1 MRGAIP
7 FLIAGVLALTAA
19 CGGDDAEP
27 SSEPTAEPT
36 AEPTTGNS
44 DATTGESTD
53 SVAAPLPGEIFSE
66 ACEDEPDPADY
77 PEDRVPPALR
87 PCTLPTELVVTE
99 VKPGSGHEATAGDT
113 VIVDYTGMRSED
125 GFVFDTSYMRNMP
138 IDFVLGTGGV
148 IQGWDQGFLGAQAG
162 QVLKL
167 DIPTELAYG
176 DNPPGS
182 DIRPGDALTFVAEV
196 RAIVP
201 ATTVEDA
208 PLDVAV
214 EPSIGATEV
223 TTVDVTVGEG
233 APLTDGQTAIVHM
246 LLVRGDNEVVLF
258 NTWERNDPIQIV
270 MDVGYPLPGIF
281 EGIQGMNVG
290 GMRVISMPPDMA
302 FGPEGETSL
311 GLPAATDL
319 IVVAEVVGA
328 Y

>member
-7 FLIAGVLALTAA
+7 FLIAGVLTLTAA
-19 CGGDDAEP
+19 CGGDDTEP
-27 SSEPTAEPT
+27 ASEPTAEPT

-162 QVLKL
+162 QTLKL

-176 DNPPGS
+176 DNPPTS

-201 ATTVEDA
+201 ATTLEDA

-270 MDVGYPLPGIF
+270 MDVGYTLPGIF